1 MTFLIA
7 MLRFLICNLDRCLA
21 VPENQPP
28 AMLQLAKLQ
37 RAGFVFAPKRLPE
50 PVHSVPSQP
59 PSLPATREIPSNAA
73 ADIFESYNPVTRG
86 CL

>member
-7 MLRFLICNLDRCLA
+7 VLRFLICNLDRCLA

-59 PSLPATREIPSNAA
+59 PSLPATKLRKFQATPPR
-73 ADIFESYNPVTRG
+73 IFLKVTT
-86 CL
+86 L